1 MWWEMASYV
10 SALIEE
16 LLSEIIRTRSFD
28 RISIFMEINF
38 SVKQYLYFFSLWIF
52 LWNISKND
60 TKFTIVLR
68 IKISVSSSIV
78 NNLFIVFSRLCVKT
92 QDALI
97 NKHRLK
103 FYNVDWEKKNY
114 FILFISF
121 HRKGFSCL
129 NRTTNVMP
137 EFSSAMVCWGKFPV
151 SRTFVAMS

>member
-137 EFSSAMVCWGKFPV
+137 EFSSAMVCWGEFPV

>member
-1 MWWEMASYV
+1 MASYV

-97 NKHRLK
+97 NKHRLN
-103 FYNVDWEKKNY
+103 FIMLIGKKN
-114 FILFISF
+114 ILFY
-121 HRKGFSCL
+121 L
-129 NRTTNVMP
+129 
-137 EFSSAMVCWGKFPV
+137 FPFTV
-151 SRTFVAMS
+151 KASPVWTEPQM

>member
-1 MWWEMASYV
+1 MASYV
-10 SALIEE
+10 SALTEE

-97 NKHRLK
+97 NKHRLN
-103 FYNVDWEKKNY
+103 FIMLIGKKN
-114 FILFISF
+114 ILFY
-121 HRKGFSCL
+121 L
-129 NRTTNVMP
+129 
-137 EFSSAMVCWGKFPV
+137 FPFTV
-151 SRTFVAMS
+151 KASPVWTEPQM

>member
-1 MWWEMASYV
+1 MASYV
-10 SALIEE
+10 SALIE
-16 LLSEIIRTRSFD
+16 LLSEIIRTRSFG
-28 RISIFMEINF
+28 RRSIFMEINF
-38 SVKQYLYFFSLWIF
+38 LVKQYLDFFPCEYFSEIQFSV
-52 LWNISKND
+52 SKTGKKQTKND

-137 EFSSAMVCWGKFPV
+137 EFSSAMVC
-151 SRTFVAMS
+151 